1 MTASDLSGRDL
12 DMACALALGW
22 TFVTF
27 PDGPCP
33 DVRHWKRGDGID
45 YLRLIDPPFST
56 DPATLGEMKVW
67 IRSMGHV
74 VQAVHWLDGSVT
86 LKLLPDDVTGGTDN
100 EAWARLVVAV
110 KEAMGDG

>member
-1 MTASDLSGRDL
+1 MTSSDFSGRNL
-12 DMACALALGW
+12 DVAVARAMEHAVDDGLADGTIYPALL
-22 TFVTF
+22 
-27 PDGPCP
+27 
-33 DVRHWKRGDGID
+33 
-45 YLRLIDPPFST
+45 YST

-110 KEAMGDG
+110 KENTDG